1 MELLPPDDPWA
12 SYARTIVVVLRPV
25 ATNLVLEAAPPPEV
39 GPWPWLTDR
48 PVWVLTAW
56 DPGNARPGEDVNR
69 SRQAA
74 LEKELRAGEPDEM
87 WRAVGVD
94 PLSGHREEG
103 VAVSGVDLGAV
114 LALGAR
120 YGQDAI
126 FEWTPSQWAIVACEG
141 GRREA
146 FGWSVRGE

>member
-1 MELLPPDDPWA
+1 MA
-12 SYARTIVVVLRPV
+12 V
-25 ATNLVLEAAPPPEV
+25 ADRQTCV
-39 GPWPWLTDR
+39 GPHGVGSR
-48 PVWVLTAW
+48 ERV
-56 DPGNARPGEDVNR
+56 PGEDVNR

-87 WRAVGVD
+87 CRAVGVD

-120 YGQDAI
+120 DGQDAI